1 MERPFA
7 SHSRLNMRKHSI
19 LVQVAKQASV
29 YAPSKKLWD
38 KYPYLKLVTES
49 LINHFGDFQHT
60 SGQRINVLAVQKA
73 RTEYLTAQQS
83 GLPEKTLF
91 IRYLNVLFESYAEA
105 CLRTAKNREMLWYP
119 THDVSFSAFALN
131 NKIDYEINPR
141 FSKEKITNKLVNKF
155 IADADAIRSLEEGRN
170 D

>member
-1 MERPFA
+1 M
-7 SHSRLNMRKHSI
+7 
-19 LVQVAKQASV
+19 
-29 YAPSKKLWD
+29 
-38 KYPYLKLVTES
+38 
-49 LINHFGDFQHT
+49 
-60 SGQRINVLAVQKA
+60 
-73 RTEYLTAQQS
+73 TEYLTAQQS

-141 FSKEKITNKLVNKF
+141 FSKEKMTNKLVNKF